1 MLIFTS
7 VTYQGIDDMTEA
19 VDCNQSSFTSDLGI
33 IIKPRPRRPKSYF
46 VRFVEFYSVCQWV
59 TGFLFFGISCYAI
72 FMYLIYSMLKHLVLL
87 VWLSVSEPHEDWFV
101 YTITSWD
108 KMEAIYTSIS
118 VALVG
123 LYLYYWQHDLRAE
136 ERGAHPRT
144 WLRNL
149 WLWKRLADYFP
160 IQLVLS
166 DELLKSE
173 YAESAVDCKS
183 DNKLNGFG
191 GLSTKRNYLVGYH
204 PHGVFSTGAFVNFM
218 TEATGFSL
226 AFPGLTPW
234 LAVLKAHFKS
244 PFYRDYL
251 MALGIIAATKR
262 GLRYLLDAEECGKT
276 GNFVVVVV
284 GGAPEALEAKPGQYR
299 LVIRQRYGFFKLAI
313 QTGAYLVPCV
323 SFGEAGMYKQVRNE
337 PGTILRRLQ
346 DWITQLSTFAP
357 PVFYARGPFPYRTPV
372 NTVVGAPIPCERIA
386 EPSQEEVQHIKQIYL
401 ERLRNLFA
409 RYKPIFDP
417 EAHDIEF
424 V

>member
-1 MLIFTS
+1 
-7 VTYQGIDDMTEA
+7 MTEA
-19 VDCNQSSFTSDLGI
+19 VVGDQSSFTSDLGI
-33 IIKPRPRRPKSYF
+33 IVKPRPRRPKSYF
-46 VRFVEFYSVCQWV
+46 VRFVEFSSVCQWV
-59 TGFLFFGISCYAI
+59 TGFLFFGISCYAV
-72 FMYLIYSMLKHLVLL
+72 FMYLIYSMLKHLVLF
-87 VWLSVSEPHEDWFV
+87 VWFSVSEPHEDWFV
-101 YTITSWD
+101 YSITSWD
-108 KMEAIYTSIS
+108 KMEALYTS
-118 VALVG
+118 VLAALVG

-136 ERGAHPRT
+136 ERGSHPRT

-149 WLWKRLADYFP
+149 WLWKRMADYFP

-173 YAESAVDCKS
+173 HAEAAVDCKS
-183 DNKLNGFG
+183 GNQLGGFG
-191 GLSTKRNYLVGYH
+191 GLSTKRNYMVGYH

-313 QTGAYLVPCV
+313 QTGQRARCCSKGTCCAQPHQEWYSNALFPAPSGWANTLQPSRWSNNDLAAKYV
-323 SFGEAGMYKQVRNE
+323 SHYQ
-337 PGTILRRLQ
+337 Q
-346 DWITQLSTFAP
+346 TQLRWSLPSSWMGTPRRATSMVRDIVRHGPVAP
-357 PVFYARGPFPYRTPV
+357 SMALVHQSYCLQCIAPFP
-372 NTVVGAPIPCERIA
+372 AP
-386 EPSQEEVQHIKQIYL
+386 
-401 ERLRNLFA
+401 
-409 RYKPIFDP
+409 DP
-417 EAHDIEF
+417 HLTAY
-424 V
+424 